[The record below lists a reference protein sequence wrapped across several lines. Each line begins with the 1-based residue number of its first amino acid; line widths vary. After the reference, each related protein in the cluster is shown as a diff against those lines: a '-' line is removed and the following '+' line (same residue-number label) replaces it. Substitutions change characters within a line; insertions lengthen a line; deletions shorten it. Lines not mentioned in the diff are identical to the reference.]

1 MINYDKTEIKNN
13 LTLDNIFELLNIW
26 GGNPEYSE
34 FGILSETIC
43 HNEPGVGSKKLYY
56 YSNSQLFKCYTGCDD
71 IFDIFELVIKVAYIQ
86 SNKEYDLND
95 AVRWIANYFGIAG
108 SVEED
113 AENLG
118 LEDWK
123 FLANYDKNN
132 IEENLNSKVELKIY
146 DSQILSRFNYNVKI
160 TPWLKEGISQEAI
173 DQAIIGYY
181 PGGDA
186 ITIPHFNIDGDFIGL
201 RGRVLGKEEALLYG
215 KYRPLK
221 INKILYSH
229 PLGMNLYNLNNSKAN
244 INRTGKAII
253 FEGEKSTLQYQS
265 YFGFE
270 NDITVA
276 CCGSSV
282 SAQQMKL
289 LGQVGAK
296 DIIIAFDRQF
306 QKIGDEEFYHLKN
319 NLLKIKAKYG
329 NYFNISFIFDKNM
342 LTNYKDS
349 PTDEGPELFLKLYK
363 ERIII

>member
-113 AENLG
+113 TEKLG

-132 IEENLNSKVELKIY
+132 IEEQKDL
-146 DSQILSRFNYNVKI
+146 
-160 TPWLKEGISQEAI
+160 LKEI
-173 DQAIIGYY
+173 DE
-181 PGGDA
+181 D
-186 ITIPHFNIDGDFIGL
+186 T
-201 RGRVLGKEEALLYG
+201 EE
-215 KYRPLK
+215 
-221 INKILYSH
+221 I
-229 PLGMNLYNLNNSKAN
+229 
-244 INRTGKAII
+244 
-253 FEGEKSTLQYQS
+253 
-265 YFGFE
+265 
-270 NDITVA
+270 
-276 CCGSSV
+276 
-282 SAQQMKL
+282 
-289 LGQVGAK
+289 
-296 DIIIAFDRQF
+296 
-306 QKIGDEEFYHLKN
+306 EE
-319 NLLKIKAKYG
+319 
-329 NYFNISFIFDKNM
+329 SFIDNKPKKKRKN
-342 LTNYKDS
+342 K
-349 PTDEGPELFLKLYK
+349 KVK
-363 ERIII
+363 

>member
-1 MINYDKTEIKNN
+1 MINYDKIEIKNS

-56 YSNSQLFKCYTGCDD
+56 YSNSQLFKCYTGCDNT
-71 IFDIFELVIKVAYIQ
+71 FDIFELVIKVANIQ

-108 SVEED
+108 SVEQD
-113 AENLG
+113 AKDLG

-132 IEENLNSKVELKIY
+132 PEENLNSKVELKIY
-146 DSQILSRFNYNVKI
+146 DSQILSRFNYQVKI
-160 TPWLKEGISQEAI
+160 TPWLKEGISQDAI

-186 ITIPHFNIDGDFIGL
+186 ITIPHFDIDGNFIGL

-221 INKILYSH
+221 INKVLYSH

-244 INRTGKAII
+244 ISRLGKVII

-289 LGQVGAK
+289 LEQVGAK

-349 PTDEGPELFLKLYK
+349 PTDEGPDLFLKLYK